1 MSVLFNLTTMSTTSL
16 EWDYND
22 NPTQN
27 LDFNNSTMRGSA
39 AKRLFSWEYDLEDQS
54 TNKFPRLNLT
64 TNATKVY
71 TLQHE
76 YENFAQILSKNRELF
91 KLQSEQLQVPVDH
104 HRPGKKVLNALSI
117 YDKQDSEKKKLENI
131 INRSEV
137 KLVKIGED
145 KRKIMT
151 EINNIEEK
159 FQTLKITK
167 VTREANLDKYKNIV
181 ENEEDFIK
189 NAKMKI
195 SIEVSLLEKY
205 VGLQL
210 INSTHNSIIFVF
222 TNIIRDKPRERFCF
236 ELLLSNRSYRVTNC
250 QPYVA
255 KMDDMVKFLNK
266 SDDLSGFVS
275 QVRMK
280 FVALTT

>member
-1 MSVLFNLTTMSTTSL
+1 M
-16 EWDYND
+16 
-22 NPTQN
+22 
-27 LDFNNSTMRGSA
+27 
-39 AKRLFSWEYDLEDQS
+39 
-54 TNKFPRLNLT
+54 
-64 TNATKVY
+64 
-71 TLQHE
+71 
-76 YENFAQILSKNRELF
+76 
-91 KLQSEQLQVPVDH
+91 
-104 HRPGKKVLNALSI
+104 NALSI

-145 KRKIMT
+145 KRKKMT

-159 FQTLKITK
+159 FLTLKITK
-167 VTREANLDKYKNIV
+167 VTLEANLDKFKKIV

-205 VGLQL
+205 LGLQL
-210 INSTHNSIIFVF
+210 INSTHNSIIFIF

-255 KMDDMVKFLNK
+255 EMDAMVKFLNK